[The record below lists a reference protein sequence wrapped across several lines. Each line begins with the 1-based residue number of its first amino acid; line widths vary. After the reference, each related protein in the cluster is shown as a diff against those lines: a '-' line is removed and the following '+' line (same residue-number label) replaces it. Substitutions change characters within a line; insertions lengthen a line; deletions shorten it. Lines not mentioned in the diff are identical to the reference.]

1 MGSFNSLLIKYIKIK
16 NKIKVVNLMKVLV
29 INCGSSSLKYQ
40 LLNPESGELFAI
52 GLCERIGIE
61 GSKME
66 YETPA
71 NDFEIEIKQD
81 MPTHKEALELVINAI
96 TNPEYG
102 VIKSVDEIDAIGH
115 RVVHGGEKFASSV
128 LVTPEVMVAMEECS
142 ELAPL
147 HNPANLLGIRTMQEL
162 MPGKPNV
169 GVFDTSFHQTMPKEA
184 YMYALPYEDYTELKV
199 RKYGFHGTSH
209 KFVSGVARELL
220 GNPAESK
227 IIVCHLGNGG
237 SISAVKNGKCI
248 DTTMGLTPLQGIMM
262 GTRCGDIDPAAVL
275 FIKNKRGLSD
285 KEMDDRMNKKSGI
298 LGVFGESSDCRDMEI
313 AAAAGNERALL
324 AENMFAYKIRGYI
337 GNYAAQM
344 GGVDAICFTGGIG
357 ENSGKVRGDVL
368 KGLEFMGVELDTE
381 VNSKRQKGNVLLTKE
396 TSKVKVF
403 KIPTN
408 EELVIARDTYEIV
421 NATK

>member
-1 MGSFNSLLIKYIKIK
+1 
-16 NKIKVVNLMKVLV
+16 MKVLV

-102 VIKSVDEIDAIGH
+102 VIKSVEEIDAIGH

-147 HNPANLLGIRTMQEL
+147 HNPANILGIKTMQEL

-169 GVFDTSFHQTMPKEA
+169 AVFDTSFHQTMPKEA
-184 YMYALPYEDYTELKV
+184 YMYALPYEDYKELKV

-285 KEMDDRMNKKSGI
+285 REMDDRMNKKSGI
-298 LGVFGESSDCRDMEI
+298 LGVFGESSDCRDMEV

-324 AENMFAYKIRGYI
+324 AENMFAYKIRGYV

-357 ENSGKVRGDVL
+357 ENSGKVREAVL
-368 KGLEFMGVELDTE
+368 KGLEFIGVELDTE
-381 VNSKRQKGNVLLTKE
+381 VNSKRQKGNVLLSKE

-421 NATK
+421 NSTK

>member
-1 MGSFNSLLIKYIKIK
+1 
-16 NKIKVVNLMKVLV
+16 MKVLV

-40 LLNPESGELFAI
+40 LLNPESGEVYAI

-71 NDFEIEIKQD
+71 NDFEIEIKEA
-81 MPTHKEALELVINAI
+81 MPTHKEALNLVINAI
-96 TNPEYG
+96 TSPEYG
-102 VIKSVDEIDAIGH
+102 VIKSVEEIDAIGH

-128 LVTPEVMVAMEECS
+128 LVTEDVMAAMEECS

-147 HNPANLLGIRTMQEL
+147 HNPANILGIKTMEEL

-169 GVFDTSFHQTMPKEA
+169 AVFDTAFHQTMPQEA
-184 YMYALPYEDYTELKV
+184 YMYALPYADYEELKV

-209 KFVSGVARELL
+209 KFVSGIAQELL
-220 GNPAESK
+220 GNPETSK

-237 SISAVKNGKCI
+237 SISAVKDGKCI

-285 KEMDDRMNKKSGI
+285 KEMDARMNKESGI
-298 LGVFGESSDCRDMEI
+298 LGVFGESSDCRDMEM

-324 AENMFAYKIRGYI
+324 AEAMFAYKIRGYV
-337 GNYAAQM
+337 GNFAAQM

-357 ENSGKVRGDVL
+357 ENSGKVREAVL
-368 KGLEFMGVELDTE
+368 KGLEFMGVELNHE
-381 VNSKRQKGNVLLTKE
+381 VNSKRQKGNVLLTAE

-408 EELVIARDTYEIV
+408 EELVIARDTFNIV
-421 NATK
+421 K